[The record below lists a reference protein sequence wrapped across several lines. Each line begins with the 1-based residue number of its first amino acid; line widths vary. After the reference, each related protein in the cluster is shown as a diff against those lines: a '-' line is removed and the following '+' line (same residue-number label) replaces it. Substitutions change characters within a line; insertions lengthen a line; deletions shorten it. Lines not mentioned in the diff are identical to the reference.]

1 MIPAVIGVIASAASY
16 GQAVEITK
24 ADVNAMTYK
33 VNMASSFFEA
43 TWRDIFARAGY
54 KYPAPKLVGY
64 VDSTKSGCGELKANN
79 AHYCGADNTIY
90 YDTLFLTRMMKYT
103 GNQLHSDGD
112 YAPIVV
118 LAHEMGHGVA
128 YVLGVNPSYANNR
141 ENLADCLAGVVT
153 GYAAAAKNLEA
164 GDFEE
169 GELALKLGGD
179 GPNTPFNSDH
189 AHGPAEERVLMFE
202 RGFRGGLPACSETMA
217 TKLSANRA
225 HNSLGYPG
233 Q

>member
-1 MIPAVIGVIASAASY
+1 MRNGAKVGMIPAVIGVIASAASY

-90 YDTLFLTRMMKYT
+90 YDTLFLTRMMK
-103 GNQLHSDGD
+103 
-112 YAPIVV
+112 A
-118 LAHEMGHGVA
+118 
-128 YVLGVNPSYANNR
+128 
-141 ENLADCLAGVVT
+141 
-153 GYAAAAKNLEA
+153 
-164 GDFEE
+164 
-169 GELALKLGGD
+169 
-179 GPNTPFNSDH
+179 TPAISST
-189 AHGPAEERVLMFE
+189 A
-202 RGFRGGLPACSETMA
+202 MA
-217 TKLSANRA
+217 TTHPSWCWRMRWAMGWLTCWA
-225 HNSLGYPG
+225 
-233 Q
+233 